1 MILSTWSTLES
12 VREIILTEK
21 ISAVIDI
28 AGIIACIAAGVAVI
42 KVVLHYFEGH
52 NLNAWELG
60 KPLIL
65 MMMVCNFNTVVLGRG
80 ESILK
85 IISR

>member
-28 AGIIACIAAGVAVI
+28 AGIIACIAAGLFMG
-42 KVVLHYFEGH
+42 VVMLEMISYVMGF
-52 NLNAWELG
+52 NL
-60 KPLIL
+60 
-65 MMMVCNFNTVVLGRG
+65 
-80 ESILK
+80 
-85 IISR
+85 